1 MKTKLAFLAA
11 TIAATIAAPAFADN
25 DETTAAKLDEV
36 VVNTG
41 SASTAKPALR
51 LIADADDPVLTG
63 GGSSGYNA
71 NLRQDT

>member
-11 TIAATIAAPAFADN
+11 ITVATIATPAFAGN

-36 VVNTG
+36 VLNTG
-41 SASTAKPALR
+41 SASTANTAPR
-51 LIADADDPVLTG
+51 LIADADDPAMTG

-71 NLRQDT
+71 NLHQDT

>member
-11 TIAATIAAPAFADN
+11 IVAVTIAAPAFADN

-36 VVNTG
+36 VLNTG
-41 SASTAKPALR
+41 SPNTADTAPL
-51 LIADADDPVLTG
+51 LIADADDPSKTG

-71 NLRQDT
+71 NVRQDS

>member
-11 TIAATIAAPAFADN
+11 IVAVTIAAPAFADN

-36 VVNTG
+36 VLNTG
-41 SASTAKPALR
+41 SPNTVDTAPL
-51 LIADADDPVLTG
+51 LIADVDDPSKTG

-71 NLRQDT
+71 NVRRDS